1 MTKNIVLAGGPE
13 DGRVTAVANDA
24 INYIVVKPLKT
35 NGFKIM
41 LTSTQRGEYQ
51 QTGEYSGMNEIFVW
65 KGWK

>member
-13 DGRVTAVANDA
+13 DGRVIAVANDA
-24 INYIVVKPLKT
+24 TNYIVIKPLKT

-41 LTSTQRGEYQ
+41 LTSTQQGEYQ